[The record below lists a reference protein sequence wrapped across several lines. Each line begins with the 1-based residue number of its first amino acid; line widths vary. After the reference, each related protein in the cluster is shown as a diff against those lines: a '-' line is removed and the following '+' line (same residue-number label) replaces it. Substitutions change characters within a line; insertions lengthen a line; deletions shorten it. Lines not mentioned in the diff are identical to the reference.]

1 MRVITFILSLCFI
14 CKAFA
19 LSPDYQLE
27 YLDYSQKK
35 EQPCAVAIVAFNR
48 PLYLKQLLDSL
59 EKNPESQSIPFFFF
73 LDGGPKATREQNIDL
88 INKSK
93 IKNKQIVIRDV
104 NYGCPKNHIDSKRF
118 LFDFCGFEKV
128 IVIEEDIVV
137 SKNYIR
143 SLLGLHKW
151 AKKTYANVGIVQMW
165 TECFLSKSEKLKS
178 LNEVRETDPFYSL
191 VTYCMDK
198 ELWDAISPMLYTY
211 EHTFIDPLLGRDD
224 FSMSRSKPGFGIY
237 AEEIKRWVVDTVFSS
252 SREKE
257 MQKWRKEYLPF
268 LESKYDLREMM
279 HSGRWC
285 VSQDWMT
292 SYSIWLSG
300 STRLQTIVNRVIHI
314 GEEGITSYSGF
325 WHELHH
331 DLIILDEFSE
341 GEDYIFKQ
349 DTINVKNVVV
359 NEPYSISN
367 RLIISTE
374 TRD

>member
-1 MRVITFILSLCFI
+1 MRVIYFILSVCFVG
-14 CKAFA
+14 KAFA
-19 LSPDYQLE
+19 LPLDYKLE

-35 EQPCAVAIVAFNR
+35 ELPYAVAIVAFNR
-48 PLYLKQLLDSL
+48 PIYLKQLLDSL
-59 EKNPESQSIPFFFF
+59 EMNPESQTIPFFFF
-73 LDGGPKATREQNIDL
+73 LDGGPKSTQNENIGL
-88 INKSK
+88 IEKSK
-93 IKNKQIVIRDV
+93 IKNKEIVIRDV

-118 LFDFCGFEKV
+118 LFDFCGYEKV

-151 AKKTYANVGIVQMW
+151 AKNTYANVGIVQMW
-165 TECFLSKSEKLKS
+165 TECFLSPLEKLQS
-178 LNEVRETDPFYSL
+178 LKEVRETDPFYSL

-211 EHTFIDPLLGRDD
+211 EYVFIDPLLGRDD
-224 FSMSRSKPGFGIY
+224 LSMSRSKPGFGVF

-257 MQKWRKEYLPF
+257 MQKWERDDLPF

-331 DLIILDEFSE
+331 DLIILDEFCE

-349 DTINVKNVVV
+349 GTIDVKN
-359 NEPYSISN
+359 EACSISN
-367 RLIISTE
+367 RFPTSAE